1 MFLPAVGPHRTWDL
15 RSYTGRE
22 TVQVEVRPFN
32 NRQPTRDLL
41 AIRQQVNEL
50 QPRLLDGKFI
60 SLYAPSSFL
69 AETLLSGSS
78 KIHRR
83 ENMIVISISRIYCY
97 RFCFL
102 FMLILLVGLFAPPA
116 HADGGAPQLAY
127 VAGAA
132 QGISIIDIARRRVT
146 GSIAVAGNPRTVLLS
161 PDGHALYVTQPTLGR
176 VAVITAKTGKTL
188 CTTNLPGQPSLLALS
203 LDATVL
209 YAAGQGDTNVRA
221 LDPVTC
227 TVQHTFETHDPV
239 YGLAVTASTADD
251 ATPSTPNQLWITG
264 TTSLTIFDVDGHLLG
279 SVPIAGG
286 PQDICIPG
294 GFTAYVTTR
303 QGTIVAVDLSTRQV
317 VRTLF
322 SGGQF
327 GPMDYNAS
335 TGEVYVPDRQ
345 HNQLDVLTPVTA
357 NTTVTPQ
364 EPTRILRLSSSPQS
378 VAITSDG
385 QLGFV
390 ALSNGQVLML
400 DVPGRSIVTG
410 IAVGG
415 TPRFIITGLYPPV
428 NSSTSIP
435 QQTATSPSSANPIG
449 RFLLIVSTV
458 LAGVLLLGMLWLLW
472 RYYQKRLAGQ
482 RSDHK
487 RL

>member
-1 MFLPAVGPHRTWDL
+1 
-15 RSYTGRE
+15 
-22 TVQVEVRPFN
+22 
-32 NRQPTRDLL
+32 
-41 AIRQQVNEL
+41 
-50 QPRLLDGKFI
+50 
-60 SLYAPSSFL
+60 
-69 AETLLSGSS
+69 
-78 KIHRR
+78 
-83 ENMIVISISRIYCY
+83 MIVISISRIYCY
-97 RFCFL
+97 RCCFL
-102 FMLILLVGLFAPPA
+102 FMLLLLVGLFSPSA

-132 QGISIIDIARRRVT
+132 PGISIIDIARRRVT
-146 GSIAVAGNPRTVLLS
+146 GTIAVAGNPRTALLS

-176 VAVITAKTGKTL
+176 VAVITAKTGKAL
-188 CTTNLPGQPSLLALS
+188 CTASLPGQPSLLALS

-209 YAAGQGDTNVRA
+209 YAAGQEDTSVRA

-227 TVQHTFETHDPV
+227 AVQRIFETHEPV
-239 YGLAVTASTADD
+239 YGLAVTASTAAD

-264 TTSLTIFDVDGHLLG
+264 TTSLTIYEVNGHVLG

-303 QGTIVAVDLSTRQV
+303 QGTVVAVDLSTRQV
-317 VRTLF
+317 VRTLL

-327 GPMDYNAS
+327 GPMDYDAN

-345 HNQLDVLTPVTA
+345 HNQLAVLAPVTA
-357 NTTVTPQ
+357 GTTATPQ
-364 EPTRILRLSSSPQS
+364 EPVRILRLNSSPQS

-400 DVPGRSIVTG
+400 DVPGRSIVTS

-415 TPRFIITGLYPPV
+415 TPHFIITGLYPPV
-428 NSSTSIP
+428 NSPTSTP
-435 QQTATSPSSANPIG
+435 QQTAIAPSSAIPIS
-449 RFLLIVSTV
+449 RLLLIILTA
-458 LAGVLLLGMLWLLW
+458 LAGALLLGTLSLLW

-482 RSDHK
+482 RSARK